1 MSLFKVPDI
10 TCAHCEK
17 AIHTELTKD
26 DPKVIVSVDLKSKTV
41 AVENMSDELVSEKL
55 KEIGYNSE
63 RVK

>member
-17 AIHTELTKD
+17 AIRTELTKD